1 MSLLEA
7 PVDDASASDR
17 RKSNGSFPTPGVGHA
32 PEFSRTRTPP
42 LRSVRPRMTRSRGNA
57 DAAEESTGGTP
68 PIIAS
73 ESPPKQPEIELPLLI
88 TLV

>member
-1 MSLLEA
+1 
-7 PVDDASASDR
+7 
-17 RKSNGSFPTPGVGHA
+17 
-32 PEFSRTRTPP
+32 
-42 LRSVRPRMTRSRGNA
+42 MTRSRGNA